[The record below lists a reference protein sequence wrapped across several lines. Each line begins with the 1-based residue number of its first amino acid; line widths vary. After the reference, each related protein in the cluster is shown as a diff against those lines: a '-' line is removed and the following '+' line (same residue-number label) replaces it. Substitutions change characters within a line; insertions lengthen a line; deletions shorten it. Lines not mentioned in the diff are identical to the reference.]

1 MFIGSVRRVDDVI
14 NVQVIDCRYTEGEI
28 VRQVFV
34 HAPDAERGTAFARR
48 LADAPH
54 AAAAEVDWRDGVDN
68 CGHCDAAGPQRW
80 RNAPQSQVAVASI
93 AAIIVASSSGS
104 EPAYG

>member
-1 MFIGSVRRVDDVI
+1 MGRDWCTSAASREAKDSACFLWLVEPVGPR
-14 NVQVIDCRYTEGEI
+14 
-28 VRQVFV
+28 
-34 HAPDAERGTAFARR
+34 PARR
-48 LADAPH
+48 DAIAVARMAD
-54 AAAAEVDWRDGVDN
+54 R
-68 CGHCDAAGPQRW
+68 GPQRW